1 MIDKNKVKN
10 LNLSEDDLNK
20 LVSISTKDC
29 IDVLYVTSRVLVLFE
44 TYKQFLPDE
53 ILEDSNLLNT
63 LVSLND
69 LSLNELQ
76 HYVMKDKTEI
86 N

>member
-10 LNLSEDDLNK
+10 FNLSEDDLNK

-29 IDVLYVTSRVLVLFE
+29 IDVLFVTSRVLVLFE

>member
-53 ILEDSNLLNT
+53 ILDDSNLLNT

>member
-76 HYVMKDKTEI
+76 HFVMKDETEI